1 MRKVLFTATIDKHI
15 IRFHLPY
22 LEWFKKKGFEVHV
35 AAKGNEEIPFCDVRH
50 TISVERTPFSFN
62 NLRAIREL
70 KAITQKYDFD
80 LVHCHTAMGSV
91 VTRLA
96 CREAR
101 KRGTKVLY
109 TAHGFHFFKGGSLKN
124 WLLYYPVEKLL
135 SKHADAIITINQEDF
150 KLIKDSGFKTKV
162 HLLESGMGV
171 STERFYPVDLGTKI
185 ELRRKKGYASVAF
198 ILIYVAEFIHR
209 KNHQFILDAV
219 EGLAKEIPSLK
230 IIFAGRGQLL
240 EKMKAYAVTKKVD
253 NLVDFLGF
261 RTDVNE
267 LMNLA
272 DLGISA
278 SRQEGLGLNLA
289 EELFC
294 GLPVVATID
303 RGHREIIIDGYNGFM
318 FEQNNVQCFQEHIV
332 KLYSDKLL
340 YNVMSINA
348 TKATEQ
354 FSLLRA
360 KGALTGIY
368 QQYI

>member
-15 IRFHLPY
+15 LRFHLPY
-22 LEWFKKKGFEVHV
+22 LEWFKQQGFEVHV
-35 AAKGNEEIPFCDVRH
+35 AAKGNEDIPFCDVRH

-62 NLRAIREL
+62 NIKAIREL
-70 KAITQKYDFD
+70 KAITKKHQFD
-80 LVHCHTAMGSV
+80 LVHCHTAMASV

-96 CREAR
+96 CLETR
-101 KRGTKVLY
+101 KRGTKLLY

-135 SKHADAIITINQEDF
+135 SRYTDAIITINQEDF
-150 KLIKDSGFKTKV
+150 KLISDKGFKTKG

-171 STERFYPVDLGTKI
+171 STQRFYPVDTATKM
-185 ELRRKKGYASVAF
+185 ELRSKKGYASDAF

-209 KNHQFILDAV
+209 KNHQFILDEV
-219 EGLAKEIPSLK
+219 EGLAKEIHGLK

-240 EKMKAYAVTKKVD
+240 EKMKAYAITKKID
-253 NLVDFLGF
+253 DLVDFLGF
-261 RTDVNE
+261 RMDVNE

-294 GLPVVATID
+294 GLPVVATND
-303 RGHREIIIDGYNGFM
+303 RGHREIIKDGYNGFM
-318 FEQNNVQCFQEHIV
+318 FEQDNVQIFQQQI
-332 KLYSDKLL
+332 LQL
-340 YNVMSINA
+340 YNDEHLYKKMSVNA
-348 TKATEQ
+348 TKATER
-354 FSLLRA
+354 FSLLKA
-360 KGALTGIY
+360 KTALTEIY